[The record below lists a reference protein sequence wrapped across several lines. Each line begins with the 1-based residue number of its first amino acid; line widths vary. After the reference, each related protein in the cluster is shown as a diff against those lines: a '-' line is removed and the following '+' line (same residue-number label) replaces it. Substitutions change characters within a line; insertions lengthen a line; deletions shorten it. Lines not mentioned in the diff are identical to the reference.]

1 MLYLPSPWSKTH
13 SPPPIF
19 NWVFLIVTSTT
30 FRSTF
35 SWITSWLLDLVM
47 IYFSYTEVILIF
59 KERWDANPIA
69 RHRYVQRYECLMSS
83 SKRYYCPPL
92 TLNRRQRH
100 PIPSCSK
107 AWILSAVPAACL
119 EVSPPFSFAFQI
131 E

>member
-35 SWITSWLLDLVM
+35 SWITSWPLDLVM
-47 IYFSYTEVILIF
+47 IYFSTHRSDF
-59 KERWDANPIA
+59 NFQKERWDANPIA
-69 RHRYVQRYECLMSS
+69 GHRYVQRYECLMSS

-100 PIPSCSK
+100 PICSK
-107 AWILSAVPAACL
+107 VWIFLLAVPAACL
-119 EVSPPFSFAFQI
+119 EVSPPLVLRF